1 MSARTVSGRFV
12 GLGAWLVPI
21 LFFAVGPVV
30 LLLLRGL
37 GVHGGGSLSWLGA
50 EAGALGNTLFISTG
64 AALLALVLG
73 TPLALLLFR
82 THLPLR
88 GVFTVLFTLPS
99 AIPAFI
105 WGMGWLSLASPR
117 AGYLNRLLGEGTF
130 NIYGPVGIAFVEGLS
145 GLPLVLLA
153 GAAAL
158 RRMDPAL
165 EEAARVS
172 GASPVRAL
180 LTTTLPLAL
189 PSLLSGAVMVFLM
202 AASSFG
208 VPYLLGVSA
217 SPPTRVLTTRIYELV
232 LLGGDEGLAR
242 ASVLA
247 TGLLLLVPVALLAT
261 WALGRSG
268 RVRLSAGKGVSSR
281 PFPLGRARGPAL
293 AAVGALCA
301 LLVLLPLGAIL
312 LTSLQRSFGAELT
325 WRELTLAHWSG
336 VLLEPR
342 TLRATGRSLWLA
354 ASAGGLV
361 CMLGLVTAVL
371 QRGLRRLGAGVEALA
386 VWPYAVPGT
395 VLALALLLAF
405 SRDLRFILLG
415 RVAFVLALAHTPWL
429 LLIAYVAKYLALGAR
444 NSAEALAQIDPS
456 LAEAARVSG
465 AGPLRAF
472 VDAPLPLLRP
482 ALTVAFVLAFL
493 ACATEIT
500 MSVLLVPAGAEVLG
514 TLLFELQSYAD
525 PAAAAVLACA
535 FVALVGVGQ
544 AALALAGRRAEQP
557 LARRGSHGMEVR

>member
-1 MSARTVSGRFV
+1 MSARSRWL
-12 GLGAWLVPI
+12 GLGAWLVPV
-21 LFFAVGPVV
+21 LGFALVPVAV
-30 LLLLRGL
+30 LLLRGV
-37 GVHGGGSLSWLGA
+37 GAAGATGLSWLPA
-50 EAGALGNTLFISTG
+50 EAGALGNTFFISLG
-64 AALLALVLG
+64 AAALALVLG

-82 THLPLR
+82 TDLPLR
-88 GVFTVLFTLPS
+88 GLFTVLFTLPS

-117 AGYLNRLLGEGTF
+117 AGYLNRLLGEGTL
-130 NIYGPVGIAFVEGLS
+130 NVYGPVGIAFVEGLS

-158 RRMDPAL
+158 RRVDPAL
-165 EEAARVS
+165 EEAARVC

-180 LTTTLPLAL
+180 LATTLPLAL
-189 PSLLSGAVMVFLM
+189 PSLLSGAVMVFLL
-202 AASSFG
+202 AASAFG

-232 LLGGDEGLAR
+232 LLGGEEGLGR
-242 ASVLA
+242 AAVLA
-247 TGLLLLVPVALLAT
+247 TALLVLTPVALVAT

-281 PFPLGRARGPAL
+281 PFPLGRARGPA
-293 AAVGALCA
+293 AVAVGVVCA
-301 LLVLLPLGAIL
+301 VLVLLPLGAIL
-312 LTSLQRSFGAELT
+312 LTSLQRSFGAALAWE
-325 WRELTLAHWSG
+325 ELTLAHWSG

-342 TLRATGRSLWLA
+342 TLKATGRSLLLA
-354 ASAGGLV
+354 MGAAGLV
-361 CMLGLVTAVL
+361 CGLGLAAAVL
-371 QRGLRRLGAGVEALA
+371 QRAFRRAGAGVEALA
-386 VWPYAVPGT
+386 VWPYALPGT

-405 SRDLRFILLG
+405 SRDLRFILFE

-429 LLIAYVAKYLALGAR
+429 LLIAYAAKHLALGAR
-444 NSAEALAQIDPS
+444 NSAEALVQIDPS

-500 MSVLLVPAGAEVLG
+500 MSVLLVPAGSEVLG
-514 TLLFELQSYAD
+514 TLLFELQIYAD

-535 FVALVGVGQ
+535 FVALVVLGQ
-544 AALALAGRRAEQP
+544 AGLALARRRAVE
-557 LARRGSHGMEVR
+557 AR

>member
-1 MSARTVSGRFV
+1 MSAPAASGRWL

-30 LLLLRGL
+30 VLLLRGA
-37 GVHGGGSLSWLGA
+37 GVHGDSGLAWLVS
-50 EAGALGNTLFISTG
+50 EAGAMGTTLTVSTG

-73 TPLALLLFR
+73 APLSLLLFR
-82 THLPLR
+82 TDLPLR
-88 GVFTVLFTLPS
+88 GTFTVLFTLPS

-130 NIYGPVGIAFVEGLS
+130 NIYGPAGIAFVEGLS

-158 RRMDPAL
+158 RRVDPAL
-165 EEAARVS
+165 EEAARVC

-232 LLGGDEGLAR
+232 LMGGDDGLAR

-247 TGLLLLVPVALLAT
+247 TGLLLLVPVALVAT

-268 RVRLSAGKGVSSR
+268 RVRLSAGKGVSTR
-281 PFPLGRARGPAL
+281 LFPLGRARTPATV
-293 AAVGALCA
+293 AVGVICA
-301 LLVLLPLGAIL
+301 VWVLLPLAAIL
-312 LTSLQRSFGAELT
+312 LTSLQRSFGAELA

-342 TLRATGRSLWLA
+342 TLRATGRSLLLA
-354 ASAGGLV
+354 ASAGALV
-361 CMLGLVTAVL
+361 CVLGLAAAVL
-371 QRGLRRLGAGVEALA
+371 QRSFRRAGAGVEALA

-429 LLIAYVAKYLALGAR
+429 LLIAYAAKYLALGAR
-444 NSAEALAQIDPS
+444 NSTEALAQIDPS

-465 AGPLRAF
+465 AGPVRAF

-482 ALTVAFVLAFL
+482 ALVVAFVLAFL

-500 MSVLLVPAGAEVLG
+500 MSVLLVPAGTEVLG

-535 FVALVGVGQ
+535 FVALVVVGQ
-544 AALALAGRRAEQP
+544 AVLARMGRRA
-557 LARRGSHGMEVR
+557 AEVR

>member
-1 MSARTVSGRFV
+1 MSARSRWL
-12 GLGAWLVPI
+12 GLGAWLVPV
-21 LFFAVGPVV
+21 LFFAMGPVAV
-30 LLLLRGL
+30 LLVRGV
-37 GVHGGGSLSWLGA
+37 GAAGAGGLAWLPG
-50 EAGALGNTLFISTG
+50 EAGALGNTLVIASG
-64 AALLALVLG
+64 AAGLALVLG

-82 THLPLR
+82 TDLPLR

-117 AGYLNRLLGEGTF
+117 AGYLNRLLGEGTLD
-130 NIYGPVGIAFVEGLS
+130 IYGPAGIAFVEGLS

-158 RRMDPAL
+158 RRVDPAL
-165 EEAARVS
+165 EEAARVC

-180 LTTTLPLAL
+180 LATTLPLAL

-202 AASSFG
+202 AASAFG

-232 LLGGDEGLAR
+232 LLGGDEGLGR

-247 TGLLLLVPVALLAT
+247 TALLLLTPVALVAT

-281 PFPLGRARGPAL
+281 PFPLGRAWGL
-293 AAVGALCA
+293 ATVAVGAVCA
-301 LLVLLPLGAIL
+301 VLVLLPLGAIL
-312 LTSLQRSFGAELT
+312 LTSMQRSFGAELA
-325 WRELTLAHWSG
+325 WKELTLAHWSG

-342 TLRATGRSLWLA
+342 TLRATGQSLLLA
-354 ASAGGLV
+354 AGAAGLV
-361 CMLGLVTAVL
+361 CALGLGAAVL
-371 QRGLRRLGAGVEALA
+371 QRAFRRLGVGVEALA
-386 VWPYAVPGT
+386 VWPYALPGT
-395 VLALALLLAF
+395 VLALALLVAF
-405 SRDLRFILLG
+405 SRDLRFILLE
-415 RVAFVLALAHTPWL
+415 RAAFVLALAHTPWL
-429 LLIAYVAKYLALGAR
+429 LLIAYAGKHLALGAR
-444 NSAEALAQIDPS
+444 NSTEALAQIDPS

-472 VDAPLPLLRP
+472 VDAPLPLMRP
-482 ALTVAFVLAFL
+482 ALAVAFVLAFL

-500 MSVLLVPAGAEVLG
+500 MSVLLVPAGSEVLG

-535 FVALVGVGQ
+535 FVALVVLGQ
-544 AALALAGRRAEQP
+544 AVLALVQRRSVE
-557 LARRGSHGMEVR
+557 AR